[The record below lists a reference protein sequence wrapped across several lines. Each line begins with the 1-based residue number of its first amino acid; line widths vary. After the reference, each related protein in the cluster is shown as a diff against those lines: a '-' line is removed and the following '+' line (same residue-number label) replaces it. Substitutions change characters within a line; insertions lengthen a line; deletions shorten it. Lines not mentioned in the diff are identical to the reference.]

1 MLDLQTAGLREKVV
15 RDPAFVSV
23 RNYEVA
29 HEYGV
34 TPYIKPKDNA
44 VFRPHPANAY
54 EAHVLFA
61 TRFPGRWRSVYRWR
75 VKAECAIHSEK
86 AVFGDVKIPIVL
98 MADPGHEQST
108 WRVEG
113 EEECAVI
120 SGVLGREVTGG
131 KERMFLYG
139 PHMADL
145 RRKLPTT
152 TVCMFLA

>member
-1 MLDLQTAGLREKVV
+1 MTGSISEEEVLKRLLQQMNAHVPSRRRRLSELVEMQEPHYDGRDGQQYLISKDELLLIRAALAKAGLR
-15 RDPAFVSV
+15 
-23 RNYEVA
+23 
-29 HEYGV
+29 
-34 TPYIKPKDNA
+34 
-44 VFRPHPANAY
+44 
-54 EAHVLFA
+54 
-61 TRFPGRWRSVYRWR
+61 
-75 VKAECAIHSEK
+75 
-86 AVFGDVKIPIVL
+86 DVKIPIVL

-152 TVCMFLA
+152 TICMFLA